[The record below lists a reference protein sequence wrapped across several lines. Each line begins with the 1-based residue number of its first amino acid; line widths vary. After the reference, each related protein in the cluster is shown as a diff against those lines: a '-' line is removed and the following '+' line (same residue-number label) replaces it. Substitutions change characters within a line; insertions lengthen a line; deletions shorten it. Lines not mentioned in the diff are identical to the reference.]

1 MQWGGPFL
9 SCKIDVVWT
18 LLFLGDKL
26 PDRFDLYLC
35 NDRRL
40 QGTIAPLDLL
50 SVGVFLVTGLS
61 VIAENGI
68 HGQIRVRS

>member
-1 MQWGGPFL
+1 M
-9 SCKIDVVWT
+9 VWT
-18 LLFLGDKL
+18 LLLLGDKL

-35 NDRRL
+35 NVRRL

-61 VIAENGI
+61 VIAEKGINGK
-68 HGQIRVRS
+68 IRVRS